1 MRCVVALSSFV
12 LSFAAIDTARSQVNT
27 SVVNQAEDAFGE
39 RVGTEQLGLYGESQV
54 RGFSLQ
60 SAGNYRI
67 DGHYFVR
74 AAQLPDSVLDGV
86 SIHVGAS
93 ALRTDFPAPSGVV
106 GLRLKKAPEG
116 ATGSSVETGLRRYET
131 PFIKLDAWHTNEDG
145 SLSWTGGAYASPD
158 TRYGDGTRGDEYSL
172 GSVPQWRAGNLTLTG
187 LASWTKRSYSGD
199 YKYASE
205 GDALPPTFRG
215 ADLFGPPW
223 ARSESRIVNTGLAA
237 DWSTAHGWRVRGSM
251 FLSDY
256 DQPWADF
263 AILETDSALHA
274 RATGFLVQG
283 QSSRSVSSELS
294 VARHFATWGSTHRIY
309 GAVRHRQTD
318 SLSTAGERFDLG
330 SVDLRRPSYGARPG
344 LQGVSTYRDTNVE
357 QTTAAVGLELSA
369 ADRARFR
376 AGVQRSSYSK
386 IVTSAET
393 SASTKEMPW
402 LYDAAVIVPLDNAW
416 FVYASY
422 VRGLEEQGVAPGN
435 AVNRN
440 EVLPVIEAEQIE
452 LGFKGRIAADVS
464 MVGALFEISKPI
476 AGFDSAGRFGIVGDV
491 RHRGVELSLT
501 GELTRNLS
509 MAAGLMA
516 FEPRMS
522 AAARRSGQVSS
533 RPIGVQRLAAQ
544 VTADYTLMS
553 IRGLSFDTQVNHAGD
568 RLARSDGSLRTP
580 ARTTIDVG
588 ARYRFE
594 IGRAPAVL
602 RMRIHNVTDV
612 HDWIVDSSGLLSR
625 EQARTY
631 MLSLGFTIDRDSAL

>member
-1 MRCVVALSSFV
+1 
-12 LSFAAIDTARSQVNT
+12 
-27 SVVNQAEDAFGE
+27 
-39 RVGTEQLGLYGESQV
+39 
-54 RGFSLQ
+54 
-60 SAGNYRI
+60 
-67 DGHYFVR
+67 
-74 AAQLPDSVLDGV
+74 
-86 SIHVGAS
+86 
-93 ALRTDFPAPSGVV
+93 V

-172 GSVPQWRAGNLTLTG
+172 GRC
-187 LASWTKRSYSGD
+187 
-199 YKYASE
+199 
-205 GDALPPTFRG
+205 
-215 ADLFGPPW
+215 
-223 ARSESRIVNTGLAA
+223 
-237 DWSTAHGWRVRGSM
+237 
-251 FLSDY
+251 
-256 DQPWADF
+256 
-263 AILETDSALHA
+263 
-274 RATGFLVQG
+274 
-283 QSSRSVSSELS
+283 
-294 VARHFATWGSTHRIY
+294 
-309 GAVRHRQTD
+309 
-318 SLSTAGERFDLG
+318 
-330 SVDLRRPSYGARPG
+330 
-344 LQGVSTYRDTNVE
+344 
-357 QTTAAVGLELSA
+357 
-369 ADRARFR
+369 
-376 AGVQRSSYSK
+376 
-386 IVTSAET
+386 
-393 SASTKEMPW
+393 
-402 LYDAAVIVPLDNAW
+402 
-416 FVYASY
+416 
-422 VRGLEEQGVAPGN
+422 
-435 AVNRN
+435 
-440 EVLPVIEAEQIE
+440 
-452 LGFKGRIAADVS
+452 
-464 MVGALFEISKPI
+464 
-476 AGFDSAGRFGIVGDV
+476 
-491 RHRGVELSLT
+491 HRGVELSLT

-522 AAARRSGQVSS
+522 AAARTSGQVSS